1 MPTLLAIDPGSE
13 KSAWVSYNSES
24 KRPLNWGKIKNRA
37 LLEQIDLDGEL
48 LGVGVPWFDYCV
60 IEKVAS
66 YGMAV
71 GAEVFETVYWSG
83 IFAQAFGLDHVVRIP
98 RKDIKL
104 HLCGRPQANDSNIRQ
119 ALVDKYGG
127 KDKAIGTKKTGY
139 GPLHGF
145 AHDTWSALA
154 VAITA
159 AETVLK

>member
-1 MPTLLAIDPGSE
+1 MPTILAIDPGCE
-13 KSAWVSYNSES
+13 ESAWVSYDSENR
-24 KRPLNWGKIKNRA
+24 KPLNWGKIKNKA

-48 LGVGVPWFDYCV
+48 VGVGVQYFDYCA
-60 IEKVAS
+60 IEQIAS

-83 IFAQAFGLDHVVRIP
+83 IFAQCFGLDSVVRIP
-98 RKDIKL
+98 RKAVKI
-104 HLCGRPQANDSNIRQ
+104 HLCGSTKAKDANIRQ
-119 ALVDKYGG
+119 ALIDRYGG

-145 AHDTWSALA
+145 AADTWSALA